1 MDRDPTA
8 AAKVLASSRL
18 ETITS
23 QPGAP
28 LPKSYLQA
36 CIDLVR
42 GDNVNAQKNFEAAR
56 PAIEKTV
63 SDSPQAATQHA
74 QLGLLYAFMGRKEDA
89 LREAQRAVELKPI
102 SRDVR
107 SQERR

>member
-1 MDRDPTA
+1 
-8 AAKVLASSRL
+8 L

-42 GDNVNAQKNFEAAR
+42 GDNASAQKNFEAAR

-74 QLGLLYAFMGRKEDA
+74 QLGCSTPLWEGKKTLYVKRNA
-89 LREAQRAVELKPI
+89 
-102 SRDVR
+102 R
-107 SQERR
+107 SN